1 MADDPFAERNEGKVE
16 TRKMWRLPEG
26 YPFYGYYLGGRRI
39 AKPGTRLRTDGRTL
53 RE

>member
-1 MADDPFAERNEGKVE
+1 MADVPFAESNKGKVE

-26 YPFYGYYLGGRRI
+26 YPFCRYYLGGRRI
-39 AKPGTRLRTDGRTL
+39 AEPGTRLRAVGRTL